1 MSNKLSLVV
10 TGSLAGLTILMSSL
24 SAADAPAP
32 TADNSTPAPAAATAA
47 PAPAASSA
55 PAAAAAPADSTS
67 PKPDLTKLVAASDT
81 KGLTFDKD
89 IAPMLKA
96 SCVNCH
102 GGARPRSSLDLS
114 TKEGALKGGRSG
126 KDIIAG
132 HGDQSNVLLFA
143 SDAVAK
149 TEMPPLSA
157 RTRTPPIPALT
168 KDQLALLRA
177 WIDQGAN

>member
-1 MSNKLSLVV
+1 MPKKLPLILS
-10 TGSLAGLTILMSSL
+10 GALAGLAILITSL

-32 TADNSTPAPAAATAA
+32 AAGTSTPA

-55 PAAAAAPADSTS
+55 SVAPASPTATTAPAASNAPKADLS
-67 PKPDLTKLVAASDT
+67 KLVAASDK

-89 IAPMLKA
+89 IEPMLKA

-102 GGARPRSSLDLS
+102 GGAKPRSGLDLS
-114 TKEGALKGGRSG
+114 TKDGALKGGRGG

-157 RTRTPPIPALT
+157 RTRTPPVPALT
-168 KDQLALLRA
+168 KDQLAVLRA

>member
-1 MSNKLSLVV
+1 MSKKLPLILS
-10 TGSLAGLTILMSSL
+10 GSLAGLAILISSL

-32 TADNSTPAPAAATAA
+32 AASTSTPAPAPAAASA
-47 PAPAASSA
+47 PAAPAASA
-55 PAAAAAPADSTS
+55 TPAASTG
-67 PKPDLTKLVAASDT
+67 PKADLTKLVAASDK

-89 IAPMLKA
+89 IEPMLKA
-96 SCVNCH
+96 SCVKCH
-102 GGARPRSSLDLS
+102 GGATPKSGLDLS
-114 TKEGALKGGRSG
+114 TKDGALKGGRGG

-149 TEMPPLSA
+149 TEMPPLRN
-157 RTRTPPIPALT
+157 RTATPPIPALT
-168 KDQLALLRA
+168 KDQLADLRA